1 MATEHST
8 SSSNQK
14 STLKLKKRPPTAKF
28 EISLVKKSMGG
39 QLQETVN
46 LRELHVKLGNG
57 DEFANWIKD
66 RIQQYD
72 FVENKDFILILANSQ
87 TKKGGRGG
95 DRRSIEYHG
104 TISMAKELAMVE
116 RNEKGK
122 QARQYFIRCEEE
134 LKQKVTSNPFNFVE
148 LGNNMGQVDV
158 SIRVNQKDTRRR
170 LMYIMAR
177 HLRCGRR
184 WIQRLTNEIYQT
196 LLNCPNATARNFR
209 EHMNL
214 PQVSAVYL
222 TRDQLEGHVQIMVSG
237 IEQSMLILWTAN
249 QNIAFSDMR
258 SFALDQAKMYHKQ
271 LLRIAQR
278 APSALVFEHEYN
290 VVPILPYRERQ
301 MQQTT

>member
-1 MATEHST
+1 MTDSNNT
-8 SSSNQK
+8 SNSNPK
-14 STLKLKKRPPTAKF
+14 STLKLKKRPITAKF

-46 LRELHVKLGNG
+46 LRELHSKLGNG
-57 DEFANWIKD
+57 DEFAHWIKD

-72 FVENKDFILILANSQ
+72 FVENKDFIVFGKITKREKNSNLA
-87 TKKGGRGG
+87 TK
-95 DRRSIEYHG
+95 SIEYHG

-134 LKQKVTSNPFNFVE
+134 LKQQTTNNPFNFVE

-196 LLNCPNATARNFR
+196 LLDCPDATARNFR

-222 TRDQLEGHVQIMVSG
+222 TRDQLAGHIQIMVSG
-237 IEQSMLILWTAN
+237 IEQNMLILWTAN
-249 QNIAFSDMR
+249 QDIAFSEMR

-290 VVPILPYRERQ
+290 VVPILPYRDRQ
-301 MQQTT
+301 MQTA